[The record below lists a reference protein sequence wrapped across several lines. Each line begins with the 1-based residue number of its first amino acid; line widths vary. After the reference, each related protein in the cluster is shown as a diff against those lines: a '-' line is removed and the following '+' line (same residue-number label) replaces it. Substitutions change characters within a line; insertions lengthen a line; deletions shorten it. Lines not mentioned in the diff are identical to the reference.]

1 MRRRRGDDP
10 KDREPPTFYGPIHHG
25 GSFDMVHHN
34 DTTRR
39 EFAASMEEQIA
50 SLPPKDAPVVTVI
63 VPVYN
68 EARTIGELL
77 RRVDAS
83 PYSKQITVVDDG
95 SNDETSHVL
104 DSFKGENRVEVLRH
118 PANRGKGAAIR
129 TALEHACAP
138 FTIIQDADLE
148 YDPQDYPLLVE
159 PLRSGEAQAVFG
171 SRYYSP
177 GHRRGRALS
186 MHRLGISTLN
196 IAVRLLYGARLT
208 DEATC
213 YKAFRTEL
221 LRALDLHCQRFEF
234 CPEVTAKVC
243 RLGLR
248 ILEVPIRYEGAVFN
262 RARRSDG
269 AMEPSRWPR
278 FGVGANGTRQPP
290 PSPRRRAR
298 TGPEM
303 GASDGV
309 VGRIGKPYQELVD

>member
-118 PANRGKGAAIR
+118 PANRGKGGPRSARHWNTRVRRSPSFR
-129 TALEHACAP
+129 TPTWSTTRRTTLCSSN
-138 FTIIQDADLE
+138 
-148 YDPQDYPLLVE
+148 
-159 PLRSGEAQAVFG
+159 RSG
-171 SRYYSP
+171 
-177 GHRRGRALS
+177 L
-186 MHRLGISTLN
+186 
-196 IAVRLLYGARLT
+196 
-208 DEATC
+208 
-213 YKAFRTEL
+213 
-221 LRALDLHCQRFEF
+221 
-234 CPEVTAKVC
+234 AK
-243 RLGLR
+243 
-248 ILEVPIRYEGAVFN
+248 
-262 RARRSDG
+262 
-269 AMEPSRWPR
+269 
-278 FGVGANGTRQPP
+278 
-290 PSPRRRAR
+290 RRRCSAHAITAPG
-298 TGPEM
+298 TGV
-303 GASDGV
+303 AAH
-309 VGRIGKPYQELVD
+309 